1 MHGSTEALDLWRPV
15 TAGLERRHL
24 RRLHIRAVGPVE
36 SIGVVVNEL
45 YALAEVRAAL
55 DDLLVSVVSA
65 HLRTYEE
72 GALKEAVGAGPGG

>member
-1 MHGSTEALDLWRPV
+1 MHGGKEALDLWRPV

-24 RRLHIRAVGPVE
+24 HVRTVGAVE

-55 DDLLVSVVSA
+55 DDLLVNVVSA
-65 HLRTYEE
+65 HLRTYE
-72 GALKEAVGAGPGG
+72 GGTLKEAVGAGPGG